1 MAEHTPTPWRVFKT
15 TDGRKLVGVGAQD
28 GQGILDAGYGVWA
41 WDDAE
46 GIANAELVVKAV
58 NNHEALVAALRGLDT
73 LLDFGDDDLPNT
85 WTFDD
90 LSAIKAAFEAARLV
104 LADVGH
110 VQVSG
115 GEK

>member
-1 MAEHTPTPWRVFKT
+1 MAEHTPTPWFKNRRLEIGPRPRTDDQHDGMLHPVADVF
-15 TDGRKLVGVGAQD
+15 GENGEA
-28 GQGILDAGYGVWA
+28 DAA
-41 WDDAE
+41 L
-46 GIANAELVVKAV
+46 IIKAV

-104 LADVGH
+104 LADVGG
-110 VQVSG
+110 SP
-115 GEK
+115 K